1 MRQRRPRRQARGEA
15 GGAFVAEAIR
25 GGIVGSTGGEDI
37 ERALRQFGRQWRL
50 SAVARLPRQAEV
62 EGAAFA
68 SLIGPLLR

>member
-1 MRQRRPRRQARGEA
+1 M
-15 GGAFVAEAIR
+15 
-25 GGIVGSTGGEDI
+25 GSTGGEDI